1 MGKAGIRNN
10 SISVRL
16 MVYFVC
22 IILVPISI
30 LSFFML
36 VSYRKN
42 IERLVEKNARESL
55 GLINYNMDQQFISY
69 SSLAYFISRDRQLQE
84 VSQYKDPDAYN
95 EDTENKRRIGQL
107 LKDYRLSVDEVYQVV
122 ISYAGG
128 TCIMTGQEDAVF
140 HHPETQDWYRL
151 CRKEQDTAHVLYY
164 EANARVCDG
173 TGPVN
178 QQLISVSHSIK
189 DREGNFIGA
198 VNVEMYSRILENS
211 MSNILSRN
219 GSYVYVKDKTG
230 QIIYSP
236 IVGSVPESAWDKNYC
251 QVELHNKRNDWDIV
265 GVVPLGE
272 YYRSVDE
279 FASVL
284 WLFMAVITSVMIF
297 VSVKTGSS
305 IVRPIKTLQEL
316 MSQAEAGDLSVR
328 FRQDGPREIVYLG
341 ERFNVMIA
349 RLDYHIRQVYIEQ
362 KAKRKAEMEILQANI
377 RPHFL
382 YNTLD
387 TIHWMA
393 KEYEASDIVETV
405 DALASLFRIA
415 LSRGSETITVA
426 QEIQHVTSYLQI
438 QKVRY
443 EEMISYEV
451 HVAKNCER
459 LKVQKLILQPLIE
472 NAIYHGIKNSG
483 KNGRISIYV
492 WKEKEDLF
500 LAVEDDGSGMSKE
513 RLNEV
518 QMALKGGKAETN
530 GVYGV
535 FNVHYRILLNYGEPY
550 GLYLKSERG
559 VGTTALL
566 RHPALCENIPKT

>member
-42 IERLVEKNARESL
+42 IERLAEKNARESL

-219 GSYVYVKDKTG
+219 GSYVYVKEKTG
-230 QIIYSP
+230 IIFY
-236 IVGSVPESAWDKNYC
+236 
-251 QVELHNKRNDWDIV
+251 
-265 GVVPLGE
+265 
-272 YYRSVDE
+272 
-279 FASVL
+279 
-284 WLFMAVITSVMIF
+284 
-297 VSVKTGSS
+297 
-305 IVRPIKTLQEL
+305 
-316 MSQAEAGDLSVR
+316 
-328 FRQDGPREIVYLG
+328 
-341 ERFNVMIA
+341 
-349 RLDYHIRQVYIEQ
+349 
-362 KAKRKAEMEILQANI
+362 
-377 RPHFL
+377 
-382 YNTLD
+382 
-387 TIHWMA
+387 
-393 KEYEASDIVETV
+393 
-405 DALASLFRIA
+405 SLF
-415 LSRGSETITVA
+415 G
-426 QEIQHVTSYLQI
+426 
-438 QKVRY
+438 
-443 EEMISYEV
+443 
-451 HVAKNCER
+451 
-459 LKVQKLILQPLIE
+459 
-472 NAIYHGIKNSG
+472 
-483 KNGRISIYV
+483 
-492 WKEKEDLF
+492 
-500 LAVEDDGSGMSKE
+500 GSG
-513 RLNEV
+513 
-518 QMALKGGKAETN
+518 
-530 GVYGV
+530 
-535 FNVHYRILLNYGEPY
+535 P
-550 GLYLKSERG
+550 
-559 VGTTALL
+559 
-566 RHPALCENIPKT
+566 